1 MEMIFI
7 GTGSGR
13 ASLKRWFT
21 STLFRNEDYTLMIDA
36 GDGVSRAL
44 LSAGIPYNEID
55 TVIFTHFHPDHLN
68 GISSLLIQMKM
79 QARKKDL
86 TLIVHENSILSFNT
100 FLRINNISKEK
111 MEFKLRIF
119 SYRTDSYFKLNG
131 SFGFVPR
138 LNSHM
143 SQSAAGLEE
152 SPVSSSFMLYLN
164 KLKVFYTGDISS
176 REDLYLFKEE
186 KFDII
191 VSEATHVDFDLLTEA
206 FETLNAGK
214 MILTHI
220 DELTENNLYEWN
232 SSLPDNLKDK
242 IIIAS
247 DGLKMKLF

>member
-21 STLFRNEDYTLMIDA
+21 STLFQHQDFTLMIDA

-55 TVIFTHFHPDHLN
+55 AIIFTHFHPDHLN

-79 QARKKDL
+79 QERKKDL
-86 TLIVHENSILSFNT
+86 TLIVHENSLLSFNS

-119 SYRTDSYFKLNG
+119 SFRTDSFFKLNG

-138 LNSHM
+138 LNSHI
-143 SQSAAGLEE
+143 SASSAGISEK
-152 SPVSSSFMLYLN
+152 PVSSSFMLFLD

-176 REDLYLFKEE
+176 REDLYLFKDE
-186 KFDII
+186 KFDIM
-191 VSEATHVDFDLLTEA
+191 VSEATHVDFDLLLEA
-206 FETLNAGK
+206 FNTLSPAK
-214 MILTHI
+214 LVLTHI
-220 DELTENNLYEWN
+220 DELTEKNLYEWK

-247 DGLKMKLF
+247 DGLEMKLF